1 MQKEQHQVSHWN
13 GAMRKAA
20 KSLWTALP
28 MIAGILVLISLFNT
42 LVPVSSYRIFFR
54 GTVFDPLIGALL
66 GSVVAGNP
74 VTSYIISGDMLQQ
87 GVHLLTV
94 TAFLTAWVTVGVIQ
108 LPAEIQFFGKRFALW
123 RNGSAFLLSLVVAFL
138 TVQILVL
145 L

>member
-138 TVQILVL
+138 TVQILAL